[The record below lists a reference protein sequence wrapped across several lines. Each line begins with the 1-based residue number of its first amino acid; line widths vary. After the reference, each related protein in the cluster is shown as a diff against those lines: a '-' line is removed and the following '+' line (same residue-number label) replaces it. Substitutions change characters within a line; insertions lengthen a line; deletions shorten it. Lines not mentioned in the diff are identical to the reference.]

1 MLTLERALARGGSRR
16 REGAGKLAIALA
28 GGGPLGAFY
37 EIGALHAL
45 GEAIIG
51 RTLTDFDVYVGVS
64 SGALVAAGL
73 ANGFDTTTLGSTF
86 IHDEATVI
94 PFAPAT
100 LMRPALAEYLRRI
113 RLVPEVLSGIIR
125 LYSRDPLRGAW
136 PGAADALGTL
146 LPGALFD
153 NGRLERYLHATFSTE
168 GRTDDFR
175 KLARRL
181 YVVATN
187 LNTGESVSFGT
198 PRHDRVPISRAVVA
212 SAALPGLYPPVSIE
226 GREYVDGVL
235 VHTMH
240 ASLAHEEGCRLVIC
254 INPLVPFDAARAARA
269 SGGER
274 IDLASRGLPA
284 VLGQTFRA
292 LIHSRMQA
300 GMAGYRARFPLADT
314 LLLEPD
320 RHDEKFF
327 LANVFRY
334 TGRRQLTA
342 HAYQRTRAD
351 LLAQA
356 GRLAPILRRHGL
368 ELDMTRLRDRE
379 RTFSTSAKERLR
391 DVRHVVRRLGG
402 ALEHLEHVLA
412 GISGE

>member
-1 MLTLERALARGGSRR
+1 MLTLEPALARGGDSRR
-16 REGAGKLAIALA
+16 REGADKLAIALA

-51 RTLTDFDVYVGVS
+51 RALTDFDVYVGVS

-86 IHDEATVI
+86 IHDESTVI

-100 LMRPALAEYLRRI
+100 LMRPALAEYHRRI

-146 LPGALFD
+146 IPGALFD

-212 SAALPGLYPPVSIE
+212 SAALPGLYPPVNIE
-226 GREYVDGVL
+226 GHEYVDGAL

-240 ASLAHEEGCRLVIC
+240 ASLAHEAGCRLVIC
-254 INPLVPFDAARAARA
+254 INPLVPFDASRA

-300 GMAGYRARFPLADT
+300 GMASYRARFPFADT

-368 ELDMTRLRDRE
+368 ELDMHRLRDRE
-379 RTFSTSAKERLR
+379 RTFSTSAKERR
-391 DVRHVVRRLGG
+391 SDGRYVARKLGG
-402 ALEHLEHVLA
+402 ALERLEHLLA
-412 GISGE
+412 GFSGE